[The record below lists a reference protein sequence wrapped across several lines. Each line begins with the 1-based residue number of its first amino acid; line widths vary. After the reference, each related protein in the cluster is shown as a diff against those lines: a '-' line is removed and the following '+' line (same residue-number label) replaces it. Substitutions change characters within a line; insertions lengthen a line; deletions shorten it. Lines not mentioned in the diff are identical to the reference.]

1 MSADGN
7 AQHPGNDPLQFDVAE
22 SSATETPQR
31 GNTTCKACSRPIVS
45 SYYQINGAIVCAS
58 CRGALENPPG
68 TPMRRALRATAFGA
82 LAALGGSLLYFAVA
96 AITGREFGLVA
107 IVVGYMVGMAVRKGS
122 RGRGGWP
129 YQTLAIGLTYLAIVT
144 SYIPLIAKE
153 FQKTAVK
160 RAAATHSA
168 TPMADTITISARGPD
183 VGRTADSTAAANR
196 ASDSGFAV
204 TQAGS
209 PQASVSST
217 TRARP
222 KHIGPGTFLLGVGA
236 LVLLAA
242 MIPIL
247 AGFSNII
254 GFLIIGIAVFEA
266 WKLNRRVTL
275 NVTGPHRLGG
285 APGGVGAVG

>member
-7 AQHPGNDPLQFDVAE
+7 APNPGNDPLQFDVAE
-22 SSATETPQR
+22 SSAAESPQSAK
-31 GNTTCKACSRPIVS
+31 TICKACSRPIVS
-45 SYYQINGAIVCAS
+45 SYYQVNGAIICAS
-58 CRGALENPPG
+58 CRGALDNAQGSP
-68 TPMRRALRATAFGA
+68 TQRALRATGFGL

-122 RGRGGWP
+122 RARGGWA
-129 YQTLAIGLTYLAIVT
+129 YQTLAVGLTYLAIVT

-153 FQKTAVK
+153 FQKHTIK
-160 RAAATHSA
+160 PAAAARSA
-168 TPMADTITISARGPD
+168 TPMADTITISARGPE
-183 VGRTADSTAAANR
+183 VGSAIDSAAAAKR
-196 ASDSGFAV
+196 ADGGFAV

-209 PQASVSST
+209 PTASVGAA
-217 TRARP
+217 RARP
-222 KHIGPGTFLLGVGA
+222 KHLGVGTFLVGIGA

-266 WKLNRRVTL
+266 WKLNRRVAYTI
-275 NVTGPHRLGG
+275 TGPHRLGVG
-285 APGGVGAVG
+285 PEGVGTVG